1 VSNSVLAAS
10 SVPCAVDFPMSPLR
24 RDRKDSFYGP
34 ADSVFSTMTEETLV
48 KADWIPSSAKGLIRR
63 GFFGPRAVPPSPL
76 VVMEASSAGHGS
88 VRAGFG
94 PFGHLTRAHR
104 VWNFPTHSSKGNVK
118 NRRVFRQFGRVFGRV
133 EQSRTKF
140 KKIKEESTHR
150 SIPEKSKK
158 QNDLGRGCQIQ
169 SIRNF

>member
-76 VVMEASSAGHGS
+76 VVMEASRAGHGS
-88 VRAGFG
+88 VRVGFG
-94 PFGHLTRAHR
+94 PFGHPTRAHP
-104 VWNFPTHSSKGNVK
+104 VWNFPTRSSKENVK
-118 NRRVFRQFGRVFGRV
+118 TGGYSGGSVQVFLVGLVGGSGIFLGDFQNDQ
-133 EQSRTKF
+133 EQ
-140 KKIKEESTHR
+140 KKI
-150 SIPEKSKK
+150 
-158 QNDLGRGCQIQ
+158 
-169 SIRNF
+169 